1 MLLLVAALLMWKRH
15 THKQSTT
22 AGDVDVGLLSVSLQ
36 NDDSAENYGSLGDNV
51 CQHESTDVL
60 PENLE

>member
-1 MLLLVAALLMWKRH
+1 MLLLVVVALLLWKRH

-22 AGDVDVGLLSVSLQ
+22 AGDVGLLSVSLQ

>member
-22 AGDVDVGLLSVSLQ
+22 AGDVGLLSVSLQ